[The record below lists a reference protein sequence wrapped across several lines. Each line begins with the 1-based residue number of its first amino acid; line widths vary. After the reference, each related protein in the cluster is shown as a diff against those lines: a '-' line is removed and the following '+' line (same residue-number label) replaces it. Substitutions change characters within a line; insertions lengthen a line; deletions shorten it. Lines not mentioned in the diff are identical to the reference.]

1 MVEYISLKR
10 QYQVLEKSI
19 QESIKRV
26 LSHGQYVMGPEVFEL
41 EKRLSEFVGVK
52 HCITTSSGTDALLM
66 SKMALNIKPGDEV
79 ILPAFTWVATAET
92 IILLGATPVF
102 VDIDE
107 DTFCIDTNQIE
118 KCINEKTK
126 AIIPVSLFGQ
136 MADLFQINKIAEEYN
151 IPVIEDAAQSFGAQ
165 YKDRKSCSL
174 STIACTSFFPAKPLG
189 CYGDGGACFTDE
201 DELAEKLQWIRVHGQ
216 KSKGDVKTIGINGRL
231 DTIQAAILLEKL
243 RIFPEEIIKRQRVAN
258 MYSELISSKN
268 IIKPIIA
275 PDNSSVFALYTI
287 RSKRRDFLKEKL
299 HDNGIP
305 TAIYYKNSLFDY
317 SVYQKY
323 GKCPLGIPVT
333 QRFKNEVLSLPIH
346 PYLDQSDLLKI
357 SQLINN
363 E

>member
-1 MVEYISLKR
+1 
-10 QYQVLEKSI
+10 
-19 QESIKRV
+19 
-26 LSHGQYVMGPEVFEL
+26 
-41 EKRLSEFVGVK
+41 
-52 HCITTSSGTDALLM
+52 
-66 SKMALNIKPGDEV
+66 
-79 ILPAFTWVATAET
+79 
-92 IILLGATPVF
+92 
-102 VDIDE
+102 
-107 DTFCIDTNQIE
+107 
-118 KCINEKTK
+118 
-126 AIIPVSLFGQ
+126 
-136 MADLFQINKIAEEYN
+136 
-151 IPVIEDAAQSFGAQ
+151 
-165 YKDRKSCSL
+165 
-174 STIACTSFFPAKPLG
+174 
-189 CYGDGGACFTDE
+189 
-201 DELAEKLQWIRVHGQ
+201 
-216 KSKGDVKTIGINGRL
+216 
-231 DTIQAAILLEKL
+231 
-243 RIFPEEIIKRQRVAN
+243 

>member
-243 RIFPEEIIKRQRVAN
+243 RIF
-258 MYSELISSKN
+258 
-268 IIKPIIA
+268 
-275 PDNSSVFALYTI
+275 
-287 RSKRRDFLKEKL
+287 LKKL
-299 HDNGIP
+299 
-305 TAIYYKNSLFDY
+305 
-317 SVYQKY
+317 
-323 GKCPLGIPVT
+323 
-333 QRFKNEVLSLPIH
+333 
-346 PYLDQSDLLKI
+346 
-357 SQLINN
+357 
-363 E
+363 